1 MTPTPPR
8 LFAELFA
15 GTASLSLWLLGCPQP
30 PCGYMGS
37 KRRFASEIAAVA
49 GLRSAL
55 GAGAILLVD
64 AGPWG
69 RTWPTL
75 VGERGDDVVRLLRQ
89 WADDCDPFELWYEL
103 CASPEPV
110 DDVEH
115 AAAYLWLQAR
125 SASTTPV
132 WWTAGALADLPEH
145 LRLRGAP
152 PDPAP
157 APPDALTAPPDAAE
171 SSPQSALRQASS
183 TSRTAKGI
191 SGHTPWQTGQVRQ
204 GSAPTRGSA
213 RDKEAWQ
220 QGHRDPEEHAGLLV
234 MSGAGSRNPR
244 TGELYA
250 KDSVRP
256 ATIKGSTRPRTPEDG
271 PTPVLMAEKRARG
284 RREKGAVPRSAR
296 EGEGARMK
304 PAERADGKRKSNG
317 VQTPHTIATRI
328 EVIRGLRWP
337 RVVVMRA
344 HPQPREVMDLFGL
357 ETLTGSVVYLDPPY
371 VGCTPYAVDCPR
383 AEVVRLARAYSAAG
397 AHVVISEAV
406 SLADDLGIGWEAV
419 EITGSGRAKREVLTV
434 NRPPSARPAHQLAL
448 FGAR

>member
-1 MTPTPPR
+1 MNPTPPR

-15 GTASLSLWLLGCPQP
+15 GTGSLSLWLLGCAQP

-37 KRRFASEIAAVA
+37 KRRFAPEIGAVA
-49 GLRSAL
+49 GLRSGL
-55 GAGAILLVD
+55 GADAILLVD

-110 DDVEH
+110 DDVQH

-125 SASTTPV
+125 SVSTTPV

-152 PDPAP
+152 PDAAP
-157 APPDALTAPPDAAE
+157 APPDAAE
-171 SSPQSALRQASS
+171 SSPQSRLRQASS
-183 TSRTAKGI
+183 TS
-191 SGHTPWQTGQVRQ
+191 
-204 GSAPTRGSA
+204 
-213 RDKEAWQ
+213 
-220 QGHRDPEEHAGLLV
+220 
-234 MSGAGSRNPR
+234 R

-256 ATIKGSTRPRTPEDG
+256 ATIKGSTRPRPPADG

-296 EGEGARMK
+296 DGEGKGARMK

-328 EVIRGLRWP
+328 EVIRSLRWP
-337 RVVVMRA
+337 RVVVLRA
-344 HPQPREVMDLFGL
+344 HPEPREVLDLFGL

-383 AEVVRLARAYSAAG
+383 AEVLRLARAYSAAG

-406 SLADDLGIGWEAV
+406 SLAEDLGIGWEAV
-419 EITGSGRAKREVLTV
+419 DLTGSGRAKREVLTV
-434 NRPPSARPAHQLAL
+434 NRPPAARPAHQFAL
-448 FGAR
+448 FGAA